1 MGKQS
6 SVSIL
11 CFILISFTPIFVSA
25 QTCEEAA
32 GTFKPNSPYEK
43 NRRLINSTLASNVTA
58 HAGFFNGSIGLG
70 PDRVYALGMCAPGAE
85 LQACS
90 NCIQDASDS
99 LLSTCLNQTDGFVWS
114 GDEFLCLVRYSSK
127 SLYGVL
133 ALEPITPFHNVLNVR
148 KEDEKEFDS
157 VWDGLKLRML
167 TGLSSSGR
175 NNLSSSSSLSL
186 SGKYYAKDVAPVPVY
201 GNILM
206 LMQCTPDISSKDCSL
221 CVESS
226 VDYYKKLYNGK
237 RGVIMLRPSCF
248 FRWEL
253 YNFSGAFDHIND
265 PPPLS
270 NSPSIPNLT
279 DITKKGNLMLVL
291 NEAESVQ
298 FGFKT
303 IEAATSNFS
312 EANKLGAGG
321 FGEVYKGI
329 LMNGTE
335 IAVKRLSKTAG
346 QGEREFKNEVVV
358 VAKLQHRNL
367 VRLLGFSL
375 QGEEKLL
382 VYEFVPNKSLDYF
395 LFEASKRIQLDWTM
409 RHNIIGGI
417 SRGILYLH
425 QDSRL
430 KIIHRDL
437 KASNILLDEDM
448 NPKIADFGTA
458 RIFGMNQT
466 VGNTSRVVGTFG
478 YMPPEYV
485 IHGQFS
491 MKSDVYSFGVMI
503 LEIISG
509 KKNSSFRQ
517 MDGLVNNLVTYV
529 WRLWENKSLPDLID
543 PGIKEDCNIDEVGR
557 YIHIGLL
564 CVQENPADRPTM
576 STIHQMLTTSSIS
589 LPLPLPPGFFF
600 GNRPG
605 TTTSSQ
611 GFDPSQSSSK
621 SYTCSV
627 DEATIT
633 DVNPR

>member
-1 MGKQS
+1 MGKKS

-11 CFILISFTPIFVSA
+11 CFLLISFSPIFVST
-25 QTCEEAA
+25 QTCDEAA
-32 GTFKPNSPYEK
+32 GTFKPNSSYEK

-58 HAGFFNGSIGLG
+58 HAGYFNGSMGLG
-70 PDRVYALGMCAPGAE
+70 SDRVYALGMCAPGAE
-85 LQACS
+85 PQACS
-90 NCIQDASDS
+90 YCIQDASDK
-99 LLSTCLNQTDGFVWS
+99 LLSSCLNQTDAFVWS

-133 ALEPITPFHNVLNVR
+133 ALEPFSPLNNVMDIR
-148 KEDEKEFDS
+148 KENQKEFDS
-157 VWDGLKLRML
+157 VWDGLKLRMI
-167 TGLSSSGR
+167 TGLSSSVR
-175 NNLSSSSSLSL
+175 NNSSTSL

-221 CVESS
+221 CLETS
-226 VDYYKKLYNGK
+226 VDYYKKWFHSK
-237 RGVIMLRPSCF
+237 RGVIFLRPSCF

-270 NSPSIPNLT
+270 KSPPVANLT
-279 DITKKGNLMLVL
+279 DITKK
-291 NEAESVQ
+291 AESVQ

-312 EANKLGAGG
+312 EANKVGAGG

-335 IAVKRLSKTAG
+335 VAVKRLSKTAG
-346 QGEREFKNEVVV
+346 QGVREFKNEVVV
-358 VAKLQHRNL
+358 VAKLQHINL
-367 VRLLGFSL
+367 VRLLGFSI
-375 QGEEKLL
+375 QREEKLL

-395 LFEASKRIQLDWTM
+395 LFDASKRIQLDWTM

-437 KASNILLDEDM
+437 KTSNILLDADM

-458 RIFGMNQT
+458 KIFGMNQT
-466 VGNTSRVVGTFG
+466 VDNTSRVVGTFG
-478 YMPPEYV
+478 YMPPEYM
-485 IHGQFS
+485 IRGQFS

-509 KKNSSFRQ
+509 KKNSSFCQ
-517 MDGLVNNLVTYV
+517 MDGLVNIVTYV

-543 PGIKEDCNIDEVGR
+543 PGIKEDCNIDEVVR

-564 CVQENPADRPTM
+564 CVQRNPADRPKM
-576 STIHQMLTTSSIS
+576 STIQQMLTTSSIS
-589 LPLPLPPGFFF
+589 LPVPRPPGFFF
-600 GNRPG
+600 GNRSG

-611 GFDPSQSSSK
+611 GLDPSQSSSK

-627 DEATIT
+627 DKATIT
-633 DVNPR
+633 VVNPR